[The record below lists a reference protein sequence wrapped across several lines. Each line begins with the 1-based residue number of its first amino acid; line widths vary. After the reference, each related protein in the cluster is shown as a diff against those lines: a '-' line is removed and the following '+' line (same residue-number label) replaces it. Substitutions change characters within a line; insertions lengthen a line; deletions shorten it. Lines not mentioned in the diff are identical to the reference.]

1 MKQVRRFVPAAL
13 AAMIAGA
20 VACGGDSTGTG
31 PQAASVT
38 GIAGDSQA
46 APTGGTLAFPLSFVA
61 LGSGGQ
67 PAQGV
72 HVTWSVIPG
81 GAASFT
87 PATSVT
93 DVNGTAATTATLG
106 SFIGAVTIHAAV
118 PGVPDVVYHA
128 TVIDPCLYLNPFTI
142 GQTVNAALASTDC
155 RRTFGNL
162 VFYYDFY
169 VFSLT
174 SGTQSIRIS
183 MRGGSSTFDDTY
195 MDFFRGSD
203 GRFMA
208 FDDDSVLGVAGARNS
223 QLDIILPGADYII
236 GASSYDAF
244 TTGSYSLV
252 GTSRAVAM
260 NGCREVWVVRGISV
274 SDSITPSD
282 CADSAAT
289 PYHYYDVARMVVY
302 AGTVLSIAEHS
313 TAMNPSLA
321 IYKVVPDSDYVRHLV
336 ASNDDSA
343 AGHPNAFVRLT
354 VDTSNY
360 YDIFIGSSAGGET
373 GAYTFDVLADTT
385 LSSPAFPVDRRRDP
399 WGVLGLPRRAK
410 H

>member
-1 MKQVRRFVPAAL
+1 MKQVRRFVPAAV

-72 HVTWSVIPG
+72 HVTWSVIPS

-93 DVNGTAATTATLG
+93 DVNGTASTTATLG
-106 SFIGAVTIHAAV
+106 SSIGAVTIHAVV

-128 TVIDPCLYLNPFTI
+128 TAIDPCLYLNPFTI
-142 GQTVNAALASTDC
+142 GQTVNAALATTDC
-155 RRTFGNL
+155 RRTFGNI
-162 VFYYDFY
+162 VYYYDFY
-169 VFSLT
+169 GFSLP
-174 SGTQSIRIS
+174 SGTQSIRVS
-183 MRGGSSTFDDTY
+183 MKSATLPRQDTY
-195 MDFFRGSD
+195 VDFFRGSD
-203 GRFMA
+203 GKFLA
-208 FDDDSVLGVAGARNS
+208 FDDDSVPALERNS

-236 GASSYDAF
+236 GASSFDPFA
-244 TTGSYSLV
+244 TGSYSLT
-252 GTSRAVAM
+252 GTSRAIAM
-260 NGCREVWVVRGISV
+260 NGCREVWVLRGVSV

-289 PYHYYDVARMVVY
+289 PHHYDVARMVVY
-302 AGTVLSIAEHS
+302 AGTVLSIAEHA
-313 TAMNPSLA
+313 TAMNPKLA
-321 IYKVVPDSDYVRHLV
+321 IYKVVPDSGYVRHLV
-336 ASNDDSA
+336 AENDDSA
-343 AGHPNAFVRLT
+343 LGHQNAFVQLT

-360 YDIFIGSSAGGET
+360 YDIVIGSSAGGET
-373 GAYTFDVLADTT
+373 GIYTFDVLADTT
-385 LSSPAFPVDRRRDP
+385 RSSPAFPVDRRRDP